1 MPRSD
6 SLRSSGGSITSDEEG
21 APAPV
26 AVTTSHQ
33 PLHSPVTATV
43 QPGSATD
50 RFRQT
55 VFKVCYIY
63 IAASWLGATMTV
75 LTQCSISL
83 DGDEPYR

>member
-6 SLRSSGGSITSDEEG
+6 SLRSSGGSITSDDDG

-33 PLHSPVTATV
+33 PLHLPGTATV
-43 QPGSATD
+43 QPGSGTD
-50 RFRQT
+50 KFRQT

-63 IAASWLGATMTV
+63 ISTSWLGATMSV
-75 LTQCSISL
+75 LTRCSVSL